1 MLAYGRLP
9 PDTIPGQFADS
20 QALAT
25 SVACHNDFFWG
36 VPEEWSLQNAAT
48 VPVAFATA
56 YYALVM
62 RGRISKGDEVLIH
75 SGTGGVG
82 QAAIQIALE
91 YGCEVYTTVSNKDKR
106 EFLQQRFP
114 QLKDHHFANS
124 RTTDF
129 EQHIRRQTFG
139 RGHRKNVIFSV
150 LSKLKNFSNQQHLT
164 GLKLAYKFFVKAI
177 ICQIF

>member
-1 MLAYGRLP
+1 LLLLG
-9 PDTIPGQFADS
+9 G
-20 QALAT
+20 
-25 SVACHNDFFWG
+25 FFLLKNF
-36 VPEEWSLQNAAT
+36 EIRKAH
-48 VPVAFATA
+48 F
-56 YYALVM
+56 
-62 RGRISKGDEVLIH
+62 KVLIH

-82 QAAIQIALE
+82 QAAIRIALE

-139 RGHRKNVIFSV
+139 RGVDVVLNSLAHEMLRASLRCLAQHGRFLEIGKVDLSQNSSLGMSLFLKNVTLYVAFF
-150 LSKLKNFSNQQHLT
+150 LK
-164 GLKLAYKFFVKAI
+164 KFFNK
-177 ICQIF
+177 IFFKSWNSS

>member
-1 MLAYGRLP
+1 LLLLG
-9 PDTIPGQFADS
+9 G
-20 QALAT
+20 
-25 SVACHNDFFWG
+25 FFLLKNF
-36 VPEEWSLQNAAT
+36 EIRKAH
-48 VPVAFATA
+48 F
-56 YYALVM
+56 
-62 RGRISKGDEVLIH
+62 KVLIH

-82 QAAIQIALE
+82 QAAIRIALE

-139 RGHRKNVIFSV
+139 RGVDVVLNSLAHEMLRASLRCLAQHGRFLEIGKVDLSQNSSLGMSLFLKNVTLYVCF
-150 LSKLKNFSNQQHLT
+150 FE
-164 GLKLAYKFFVKAI
+164 KFF
-177 ICQIF
+177 